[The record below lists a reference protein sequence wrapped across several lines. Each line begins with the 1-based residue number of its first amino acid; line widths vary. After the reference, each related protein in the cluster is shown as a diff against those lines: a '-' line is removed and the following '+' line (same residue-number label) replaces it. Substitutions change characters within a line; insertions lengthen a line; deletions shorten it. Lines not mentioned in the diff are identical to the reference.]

1 MDGISNLTKKY
12 DLNLLLNEKTKIS
25 VNKELKEVAEE
36 FESLFLNEMLKRAHA
51 AKLAKSILS
60 NDEQETYMSLLN
72 QERAKLIAKS
82 QSFGIAEA
90 LVNQFSRSKN
100 VSPNASKKLSID

>member
-12 DLNLLLNEKTKIS
+12 DLNLLLNEKVKTS
-25 VNKELKEVAEE
+25 ADKELKEVAEE
-36 FESLFLNEMLKRAHA
+36 FESLFLNEMLKRANA

-72 QERAKLIAKS
+72 QERAKLIATS

-100 VSPNASKKLSID
+100 VSSNASKKISID

>member
-1 MDGISNLTKKY
+1 MDGIANLTKKF
-12 DLNLLLNEKTKIS
+12 DLNLLLNEKVKTS
-25 VNKELKEVAEE
+25 ADKELKEVAEE
-36 FESLFLNEMLKRAHA
+36 FESLFLNEMLKRANA

-100 VSPNASKKLSID
+100 VSPNVSKKISID

>member
-12 DLNLLLNEKTKIS
+12 DLNLLLNEKVKTS
-25 VNKELKEVAEE
+25 ADKELKEVAEE

>member
-1 MDGISNLTKKY
+1 MDGITNLTKKY
-12 DLNLLLNEKTKIS
+12 DLSLLLKDNKNVS
-25 VNKELKEVAEE
+25 ANKELQEVAEE

-60 NDEQETYMSLLN
+60 NDEQETYTSLLN

-90 LVNQFSRSKN
+90 LVNQFSRKED
-100 VSPNASKKLSID
+100 VSNKSLKKLNID

>member
-1 MDGISNLTKKY
+1 MDHGS
-12 DLNLLLNEKTKIS
+12 EKAWRAI
-25 VNKELKEVAEE
+25 KEVAEE

-60 NDEQETYMSLLN
+60 NDAQETYTSLLN

-90 LVNQFSRSKN
+90 LVNQFSKSLKPWFCN
-100 VSPNASKKLSID
+100 VILAKYT

>member
-12 DLNLLLNEKTKIS
+12 DLNLLLNEKVKTS
-25 VNKELKEVAEE
+25 ADKELKEVAEE
-36 FESLFLNEMLKRAHA
+36 FESLFLNEMLKRANA

-100 VSPNASKKLSID
+100 VSPNASKKIRID

>member
-12 DLNLLLNEKTKIS
+12 DLNLLLNEKVKTS
-25 VNKELKEVAEE
+25 ADKELKEVAEE
-36 FESLFLNEMLKRAHA
+36 FESLFLNEMLKRANA
-51 AKLAKSILS
+51 AKLAESILS

-90 LVNQFSRSKN
+90 LVNQFSRRKN
-100 VSPNASKKLSID
+100 ISPNASKKISID

>member
-1 MDGISNLTKKY
+1 MDGISNLTKKH

-25 VNKELKEVAEE
+25 ANKELKEVAEE

>member
-1 MDGISNLTKKY
+1 MDGIANLTKKY
-12 DLNLLLNEKTKIS
+12 DLNLLLKENKKVS
-25 VNKELKEVAEE
+25 ANKELQEVAEE
-36 FESLFLNEMLKRAHA
+36 FESLFLNEMLKRANA

-60 NDEQETYMSLLN
+60 NDEQETYTSLLN

-90 LVNQFSRSKN
+90 LVNQFSRNKDEENKSL
-100 VSPNASKKLSID
+100 KKLNID

>member
-12 DLNLLLNEKTKIS
+12 DLNLLLNEKVKTS
-25 VNKELKEVAEE
+25 ADKELKEVAEE
-36 FESLFLNEMLKRAHA
+36 FESLFLNEMLKRANA

-82 QSFGIAEA
+82 QSFGIEEA

-100 VSPNASKKLSID
+100 VCPNASKKLSID

>member
-1 MDGISNLTKKY
+1 MDGITNLTKKY
-12 DLNLLLNEKTKIS
+12 DLNLLLKENKKVS
-25 VNKELKEVAEE
+25 GNKELQEVAEE
-36 FESLFLNEMLKRAHA
+36 FESLFLNEMLKRANA

-60 NDEQETYMSLLN
+60 NDEQETYTSLLN

-90 LVNQFSRSKN
+90 LVNQFSKN
-100 VSPNASKKLSID
+100 KDVSNKSLKKLNID

>member
-1 MDGISNLTKKY
+1 MDGIANLTKKY
-12 DLNLLLNEKTKIS
+12 DLSLLLKENKKVS
-25 VNKELKEVAEE
+25 ANKELQEVAEE
-36 FESLFLNEMLKRAHA
+36 FESLFLNEMLKRANA

-60 NDEQETYMSLLN
+60 NDEQETYTSLLN

-90 LVNQFSRSKN
+90 LVNQFSRKEDLSNK
-100 VSPNASKKLSID
+100 SLKKLNID

>member
-1 MDGISNLTKKY
+1 MDGIANLTQKY
-12 DLNLLLNEKTKIS
+12 DLNLLLKENKKVS
-25 VNKELKEVAEE
+25 ANKELQEVAEE
-36 FESLFLNEMLKRAHA
+36 FESLFLNEMLKRANA

-60 NDEQETYMSLLN
+60 NDEQETYTSLLN

-90 LVNQFSRSKN
+90 LVNQFSRKED
-100 VSPNASKKLSID
+100 VSNKSLKKLNID

>member
-12 DLNLLLNEKTKIS
+12 DLNLLLNEKVKTS
-25 VNKELKEVAEE
+25 ADKELKEVAEE
-36 FESLFLNEMLKRAHA
+36 FESLFLNEMLKRANA
-51 AKLAKSILS
+51 AKLAKSIIS

-100 VSPNASKKLSID
+100 VSSNVSKKISID

>member
-1 MDGISNLTKKY
+1 MDGIANLTKKF
-12 DLNLLLNEKTKIS
+12 DLNLLLNEKVKTS
-25 VNKELKEVAEE
+25 ADKELKEVAEE

-100 VSPNASKKLSID
+100 VSSNASKKISID

>member
-12 DLNLLLNEKTKIS
+12 DLNLLINEKVKTS
-25 VNKELKEVAEE
+25 ADKELKEVAEE
-36 FESLFLNEMLKRAHA
+36 FESLFLNEMLKRANA

-100 VSPNASKKLSID
+100 VSPNVSKKISID

>member
-1 MDGISNLTKKY
+1 MDGIANLTKKY
-12 DLNLLLNEKTKIS
+12 DLSLLLKENKKVS
-25 VNKELKEVAEE
+25 ANKELQEVAEE
-36 FESLFLNEMLKRAHA
+36 FESLFLNEMLKRANA

-60 NDEQETYMSLLN
+60 NDEQETYTSLLN

-90 LVNQFSRSKN
+90 LVNQFSRKED
-100 VSPNASKKLSID
+100 VSNKSIKKLNID

>member
-12 DLNLLLNEKTKIS
+12 DLNLLLNEKTKNS
-25 VNKELKEVAEE
+25 ANKELKEVAEE
-36 FESLFLNEMLKRAHA
+36 FESLFLNEMLKRANA

-90 LVNQFSRSKN
+90 LVNQFSRSN
-100 VSPNASKKLSID
+100 DASNKSNKKLMKD

>member
-1 MDGISNLTKKY
+1 MDGIANLTKKF
-12 DLNLLLNEKTKIS
+12 DLNLLLNEKVKTS
-25 VNKELKEVAEE
+25 ADKELKEVAEE
-36 FESLFLNEMLKRAHA
+36 FESLFLNEMLKRAQA

>member
-12 DLNLLLNEKTKIS
+12 DLNLLLKNNNTNKID
-25 VNKELKEVAEE
+25 KDLKAVAEE

-60 NDEQETYMSLLN
+60 NDEQETYHSLLN
-72 QERAKLIAKS
+72 QERAKEIAKS

-90 LVNQFSRSKN
+90 LVNQFSKRSEISKN
-100 VSPNASKKLSID
+100 IYNKSKIN

>member
-12 DLNLLLNEKTKIS
+12 DLNLLLNEKVKTS
-25 VNKELKEVAEE
+25 ADKELKEVAEE
-36 FESLFLNEMLKRAHA
+36 FESLFLNEMLKRANA

-90 LVNQFSRSKN
+90 LVNQFSRRKMYLLMFL
-100 VSPNASKKLSID
+100 KISID

>member
-1 MDGISNLTKKY
+1 MDGIANLTKKF
-12 DLNLLLNEKTKIS
+12 DLNLLLNEKVKTS
-25 VNKELKEVAEE
+25 ADKELKEVAEE
-36 FESLFLNEMLKRAHA
+36 FESLFLNEMLKRANA

-100 VSPNASKKLSID
+100 VSPNASKKISID